1 MNFTEYINSIKDVPV
16 SDKLQY
22 HLAVFWLHPGRLP
35 IGVVSIGDETM
46 PVIKIPARAVNP
58 HGHEEK
64 HIVPVIAVGSEA
76 FSGKDFITD
85 IVLPS
90 SVGRIASGAFAGCTN
105 LRNITIPKDIDIFW
119 EHTFA
124 GCDHLENIYYAGSPE
139 EWQKIKIVHQKHEVE
154 FGNLIAGSPVQEII
168 SERLMHIPGNEPLFA
183 ANIHF
188 NCRLS
193 DISYPEFSLRTDN
206 QDITDLFRTM

>member
-64 HIVPVIAVGSEA
+64 HIVPVIAVGSKA

-90 SVGRIASGAFAGCTN
+90 SVGSIASGAFAGCTS
-105 LRNITIPKDIDIFW
+105 LRNITIPKGISIIR
-119 EHTFA
+119 EKTFA
-124 GCDHLENIYYAGSPE
+124 GCGHLENIYYEGSPE

-154 FGNLIAGSPVQEII
+154 FGDLIAGSPVQEIV
-168 SERLMHIPGNEPLFA
+168 SERLKHIPGNEPLFA

-193 DISYPEFSLRTDN
+193 DLLYPRFSLRSGN